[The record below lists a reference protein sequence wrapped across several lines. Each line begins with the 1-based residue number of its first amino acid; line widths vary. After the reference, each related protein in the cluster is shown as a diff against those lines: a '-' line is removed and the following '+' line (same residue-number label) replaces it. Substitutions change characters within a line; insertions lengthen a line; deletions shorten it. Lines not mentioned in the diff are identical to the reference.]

1 MKLLAVS
8 WNIEFGLRA
17 DEAATI
23 LAEHSVLRDADIVLL
38 QEMDEPSTA
47 TIAARL
53 GMQHVYAP
61 ASTHPQTDRPFGNA
75 ILARWPIADPAVTHL
90 PHVAALQGQ
99 PRIALTATLDIEG
112 RPVSAVSV
120 HTETPVLSHRKRLVQ
135 FIALGDDIALLANE
149 QVILGGDFNTASSRS
164 MQAVTEE
171 LARRKLHRM
180 SAGAG
185 PTLRRARRDFVLDHV
200 FAKGFAPV
208 ETGVVRGLDVSDHS
222 PIWAQVEMLTPP
234 AE

>member
-1 MKLLAVS
+1 M
-8 WNIEFGLRA
+8 
-17 DEAATI
+17 
-23 LAEHSVLRDADIVLL
+23 
-38 QEMDEPSTA
+38 
-47 TIAARL
+47 
-53 GMQHVYAP
+53 
-61 ASTHPQTDRPFGNA
+61 
-75 ILARWPIADPAVTHL
+75 
-90 PHVAALQGQ
+90 
-99 PRIALTATLDIEG
+99 
-112 RPVSAVSV
+112 
-120 HTETPVLSHRKRLVQ
+120 LSHRKRLVQ